1 MTTRRIIKL
10 MRPSPL
16 RTSTR
21 RHHGVGFWAVA
32 FAFLA
37 VMAFS
42 TVPSPLY
49 GLYQARDGF
58 SSFIVTIIYAAYA
71 VGVIA
76 ALLFAGHV
84 SDSRGRRRVLLPA
97 VATSILSA
105 AVFLLWRDLPGLLI
119 ARVISG
125 VSVGVVAATA
135 TAYLAELH
143 AGSRPGAS
151 PLRAQLTA
159 TAVNV
164 GGLGLGPL
172 VAGLLAQW
180 VHLPL
185 TVPYVVFLV
194 VLAIAVIAVAVA
206 PETRERP
213 DPLPPYRMQRVSVPD
228 EARGAFAA
236 ASAGAALAFGGLG
249 LFTGLAATFLVG
261 TLHET
266 SHALAGVTVFAMFG
280 AGVVSQTATASW
292 DSRRTLAAG
301 IALMIP
307 GMALVVLAAWLA
319 TPSLAIF
326 MIGGAVMGAGAGAL
340 LKGSVATV
348 VAISPAE
355 SRAEAL
361 AGLFLVGYAG
371 LSVPVV
377 GAGIALQFTD
387 AKYTLLGFAVLEA
400 AAILTTAPRLLG
412 RRVERSAPQLAAA

>member
-1 MTTRRIIKL
+1 
-10 MRPSPL
+10 
-16 RTSTR
+16 
-21 RHHGVGFWAVA
+21 
-32 FAFLA
+32 
-37 VMAFS
+37 
-42 TVPSPLY
+42 
-49 GLYQARDGF
+49 
-58 SSFIVTIIYAAYA
+58 
-71 VGVIA
+71 
-76 ALLFAGHV
+76 
-84 SDSRGRRRVLLPA
+84 
-97 VATSILSA
+97 
-105 AVFLLWRDLPGLLI
+105 
-119 ARVISG
+119 
-125 VSVGVVAATA
+125 
-135 TAYLAELH
+135 
-143 AGSRPGAS
+143 
-151 PLRAQLTA
+151 
-159 TAVNV
+159 
-164 GGLGLGPL
+164 
-172 VAGLLAQW
+172 
-180 VHLPL
+180 
-185 TVPYVVFLV
+185 
-194 VLAIAVIAVAVA
+194 
-206 PETRERP
+206 
-213 DPLPPYRMQRVSVPD
+213 MQRVSVPG

-387 AKYTLLGFAVLEA
+387 AKYTLLGFAILEA
-400 AAILTTAPRLLG
+400 AAILATAPRLLG
-412 RRVERSAPQLAAA
+412 RRFERSAPQLAAA